1 MRKSLL
7 FIVLLLPALASAIT
21 QQGFVRTISRPNYTP
36 QRLDG
41 VLIRIRGNHN
51 PVLSTETGDFAILL
65 HDLQNGDPY
74 ALSAVMKSGYQLS
87 EQDLIGRQ
95 QAGSERVPL
104 ELTMVSTAQLQAEK
118 NAIAA
123 KAREGVEHYYLEQLT
138 TIETALAEQRLTAE
152 QYEQQIAALD
162 DKLMRSEEQ
171 IMAMADRYARTD
183 YALLDSVAGA
193 IQTAIEGGD
202 IDAAEEM
209 IRRKGSLQD
218 RRQRLL
224 DMQRDIA
231 AQTQDLKADYYH
243 LHSIALS
250 RFLPDTAAMYLRLR
264 ADQDTTDAA
273 AQLDYAQFLNEY
285 QRDAAEAYT
294 YVLRAERQMLSTN
307 NEHSRQMLSVL
318 NETAVYY
325 QRTQRLPEATAAMR
339 NAVTLATELYTHDH
353 KYVAGRLVNLGA
365 IYYRQSKYS
374 EAKKHLEEAIH
385 IYHLPEQ
392 GDSIAE
398 AQALNNLAGIA
409 AAKKDWSSTR
419 TYLEQALTLMQAAA
433 PNNNSL
439 PTIAYNLG
447 NVCLALGDQNAAHAH
462 YQFAYESAKRILG
475 ENAPLTQSIQK
486 KL

>member
-1 MRKSLL
+1 MRKSFL

-138 TIETALAEQRLTAE
+138 AIESALAEQRLTAE

-202 IDAAEEM
+202 IDALTEELWSSLNEDN
-209 IRRKGSLQD
+209 RVSLYVRFVNLETFEVTGSFELGA
-218 RRQRLL
+218 LSL
-224 DMQRDIA
+224 IFFVKFA
-231 AQTQDLKADYYH
+231 AFFVTEN
-243 LHSIALS
+243 S
-250 RFLPDTAAMYLRLR
+250 RFLGHTTCFLSQTAFRR
-264 ADQDTTDAA
+264 
-273 AQLDYAQFLNEY
+273 
-285 QRDAAEAYT
+285 
-294 YVLRAERQMLSTN
+294 VL
-307 NEHSRQMLSVL
+307 
-318 NETAVYY
+318 
-325 QRTQRLPEATAAMR
+325 
-339 NAVTLATELYTHDH
+339 
-353 KYVAGRLVNLGA
+353 A
-365 IYYRQSKYS
+365 I
-374 EAKKHLEEAIH
+374 
-385 IYHLPEQ
+385 
-392 GDSIAE
+392 
-398 AQALNNLAGIA
+398 
-409 AAKKDWSSTR
+409 
-419 TYLEQALTLMQAAA
+419 
-433 PNNNSL
+433 
-439 PTIAYNLG
+439 
-447 NVCLALGDQNAAHAH
+447 
-462 YQFAYESAKRILG
+462 
-475 ENAPLTQSIQK
+475 
-486 KL
+486 